1 MKKII
6 VVMGLIFFLVG
17 CGKKTVDTYST
28 LVSRGYIIM
37 GMDETFAPMGFR
49 DEGGNI
55 VGFDPDLAEE
65 VSKEIGLEIKF
76 QPIDWSSKE
85 QELSSGK
92 IDLIWN
98 GYSVTDE
105 RKEKV
110 NFSNTY
116 LENRQIIITLDEE
129 IKSILDLEGKFVGV
143 QNGSSTLN
151 AINRSGISEKF
162 KGGEPVL
169 FDTNLEAFIDMEL
182 GRTDAVVADE
192 VLARYYIS
200 KKDEASYRIL
210 DDDFGK
216 EEYGIGIRKE
226 DQTLLEEINNA
237 LDKMKINGKYD
248 EIYNKWFK

>member
-1 MKKII
+1 MKKLVI
-6 VVMGLIFFLVG
+6 VMGLMFFLVG
-17 CGKKTVDTYST
+17 CGKKSVDTYLD
-28 LVSRGYIIM
+28 LVSRGYMIM
-37 GMDETFAPMGFR
+37 GMDDTFAPMGFR

-65 VSKEIGLEIKF
+65 VSKEIGLEIKL
-76 QPIDWSSKE
+76 QPIDWSLKE

-105 RKEKV
+105 REEKV

-116 LENRQIIITLDEE
+116 LENRQIIVTLDEE
-129 IKSILDLEGKFVGV
+129 IKSILDLEGKVVGV
-143 QNGSSTLN
+143 QSGSSALD
-151 AINRSGISEKF
+151 AINKSGISEKF
-162 KGGEPVL
+162 KSGEPVL

-182 GRTDAVVADE
+182 GRSDAVVADE
-192 VLARYYIS
+192 VLAKYYIN
-200 KKDEASYRIL
+200 KKDEAAYRIL

-226 DQTLLEEINNA
+226 DKALLEEINRA
-237 LDKMKINGKYD
+237 LSKLKINGKYD